1 MKKYKPL
8 DTNTE
13 PSSVEGTRAKP
24 SRSSDPTSFTKE
36 CGQVSPLVQISKGR
50 HSPQMSRNTS
60 EDWYVTLT
68 KRSEKLTERFT
79 GTIYLRICECIQAS
93 RETTR

>member
-1 MKKYKPL
+1 MKKYEPR

-36 CGQVSPLVQISKGR
+36 SGQVSPLVQNSKRKTFSADVSNYG
-50 HSPQMSRNTS
+50 
-60 EDWYVTLT
+60 
-68 KRSEKLTERFT
+68 
-79 GTIYLRICECIQAS
+79 
-93 RETTR
+93 